1 MPQLIVE
8 VKDKIARGNKERIV
22 CGNSDYTIKFEFD
35 EMWDA
40 YPTKTA
46 LYKWGEEFKESERV
60 PFEGDVCRVP
70 KMLNTSGFK
79 VGVYAGDLCST
90 TPAYF
95 GADQSILCNTTEQD
109 PPAPDIY
116 NEIMEL
122 INKKAGGDPTLIR
135 KVFTDVVESGE
146 LIYNWTVIPS
156 KYIFRDVV
164 IGGTP
169 DESGKDVIITPK
181 QMPVY
186 GEDLIIEIEGTPYQA
201 KWLSE
206 NAIDNGGGDAWV
218 SLNDDG
224 TVTVGGMIGN
234 WVVSLYKASDI
245 SPVIIPRDHI
255 PEEQDPTVED
265 WAKKQEVKYVFR
277 DIHLP
282 SGVYSTVITPEVM
295 PTYGDELII
304 CAEGLFDAKRA
315 TWLSETTI
323 DNGGGDLTAYIHED
337 GTMTISSMMDGVTAY
352 LYYPTEKSVVP
363 ADRLPVVDWAI
374 DEDPFVF
381 KDIIIPSGDN
391 QEVTITP
398 NRIPKNGDIL
408 MMKVGFNCWD
418 ANWES
423 ASKIVVDEESGEDAW
438 VQINDDGTI
447 TIGSMSGDI
456 SLSLYYGSIGQSK
469 ANLIFSEQDPTVED
483 WAKTNLTYYFR
494 AYIPMDENWNVY
506 EVRIPYITYPSLG
519 DSAIVKISADSW
531 YNTYDATFTENGW
544 EFSNPYFNADYWIS
558 DHNDGTITIGSL
570 SGDIYME
577 MYKSVPKDVSV
588 PASKLPV
595 YEWTIKEDPY
605 IVRDLTVY
613 YGNPVTVKPRK
624 MPIYSD
630 DVYADVGGNESY
642 LYWEGDSRLVYGSET
657 TSGFDVWL
665 AIDVDRSSGT
675 LTFTNRSRG
684 SAITLSIYQ
693 NPEVITIP
701 RENLPPEVD
710 TTTETWAK
718 KTGFINAKIP
728 NNETSVVINPQYLPS
743 VGSTV
748 DIIWF
753 HPQVGSEVS
762 NAQVVNNNGL
772 PAIYGAGCSVVW
784 TDEYTATVT
793 SELPG
798 SSNTTRV
805 EVVNTSKTPP
815 NRLPIATNDSL
826 GAVKPVSRENN
837 MSQPVGVGIDGRLW
851 TEGYTLP
858 IAAAATLGGV
868 KPVAATDDMT
878 QPVGVDEAGA
888 LFTMP
893 GASGGASVSGGASA
907 EEWKTLLDIVTTEET
922 MEISQTFDKVK
933 SIKAFVITPPSGK
946 DNPTYLWVRWRV
958 PGDVDFSQVNIP
970 VHLPNKDH
978 VMKAVVNM
986 DILTSGF
993 ARFQFGYGGGGTDI
1007 NNTLT
1012 IPNMFNGGAG
1022 AFTETAFEP
1031 KHMYTSS
1038 DTSEITGFDGF
1049 SFKSYA
1055 SGNPFPVGTIVR
1067 IIGR

>member
-146 LIYNWTVIPS
+146 LIYNWAVIPS

-169 DESGKDVIITPK
+169 DEPGEDVIVTPE

-201 KWLSE
+201 RWLSE

-218 SLNDDG
+218 SLNDDD

-304 CAEGLFDAKRA
+304 CAEGLFDAKKA

-337 GTMTISSMMDGVTAY
+337 GTMTISSMLDGVTAY
-352 LYYPTEKSVVP
+352 LYYPAEKSVVP
-363 ADRLPVVDWAI
+363 A
-374 DEDPFVF
+374 
-381 KDIIIPSGDN
+381 
-391 QEVTITP
+391 
-398 NRIPKNGDIL
+398 
-408 MMKVGFNCWD
+408 
-418 ANWES
+418 
-423 ASKIVVDEESGEDAW
+423 
-438 VQINDDGTI
+438 
-447 TIGSMSGDI
+447 
-456 SLSLYYGSIGQSK
+456 
-469 ANLIFSEQDPTVED
+469 
-483 WAKTNLTYYFR
+483 
-494 AYIPMDENWNVY
+494 
-506 EVRIPYITYPSLG
+506 
-519 DSAIVKISADSW
+519 
-531 YNTYDATFTENGW
+531 
-544 EFSNPYFNADYWIS
+544 
-558 DHNDGTITIGSL
+558 
-570 SGDIYME
+570 
-577 MYKSVPKDVSV
+577 
-588 PASKLPV
+588 
-595 YEWTIKEDPY
+595 
-605 IVRDLTVY
+605 
-613 YGNPVTVKPRK
+613 
-624 MPIYSD
+624 
-630 DVYADVGGNESY
+630 
-642 LYWEGDSRLVYGSET
+642 
-657 TSGFDVWL
+657 
-665 AIDVDRSSGT
+665 
-675 LTFTNRSRG
+675 
-684 SAITLSIYQ
+684 
-693 NPEVITIP
+693 
-701 RENLPPEVD
+701 
-710 TTTETWAK
+710 
-718 KTGFINAKIP
+718 
-728 NNETSVVINPQYLPS
+728 
-743 VGSTV
+743 
-748 DIIWF
+748 
-753 HPQVGSEVS
+753 
-762 NAQVVNNNGL
+762 
-772 PAIYGAGCSVVW
+772 
-784 TDEYTATVT
+784 
-793 SELPG
+793 
-798 SSNTTRV
+798 
-805 EVVNTSKTPP
+805 

-851 TEGYTLP
+851 TIGYTLP
-858 IAAAATLGGV
+858 VAEVATLGGV
-868 KPVAATDDMT
+868 KPVTATAEMT
-878 QPVGVDEAGA
+878 QPVGVDAAGA
-888 LFTMP
+888 LYTAP
-893 GASGGASVSGGASA
+893 GASGGGGVTSWNDLTDKPFGEEKVVSRNTIFDRTVEVGVMYTLPYSLSRYLNQTVFVTLDSTVYETTVIFNGEGGSYRAYLGDTGICIAENVTDPKVIRLVRASTN
-907 EEWKTLLDIVTTEET
+907 EQHTLKIEVVDEET
-922 MEISQTFDKVK
+922 TIKTIDPKYLPDTIATK
-933 SIKAFVITPPSGK
+933 S
-946 DNPTYLWVRWRV
+946 
-958 PGDVDFSQVNIP
+958 
-970 VHLPNKDH
+970 
-978 VMKAVVNM
+978 
-986 DILTSGF
+986 DIEAAIGN
-993 ARFQFGYGGGGTDI
+993 AIGG
-1007 NNTLT
+1007 
-1012 IPNMFNGGAG
+1012 
-1022 AFTETAFEP
+1022 
-1031 KHMYTSS
+1031 
-1038 DTSEITGFDGF
+1038 
-1049 SFKSYA
+1049 SY
-1055 SGNPFPVGTIVR
+1055 
-1067 IIGR
+1067 

>member
-8 VKDKIARGNKERIV
+8 VKDRIARGNKERIV

-146 LIYNWTVIPS
+146 LIYNWAVIPN

-169 DESGKDVIITPK
+169 DEPGEDVIVTPE

-201 KWLSE
+201 RWLSE

-304 CAEGLFDAKRA
+304 RAEGLFDAKRA

-323 DNGGGDLTAYIHED
+323 DNGVGDLTAYIHED

-408 MMKVGFNCWD
+408 MMKVGFNYRD
-418 ANWES
+418 AKWES
-423 ASKIVVDEESGEDAW
+423 ASRIVAGEEAW
-438 VQINDDGTI
+438 AQINDDGTI
-447 TIGSMSGDI
+447 TIGSMSGNT
-456 SLSLYYGSIGQSK
+456 SLSLHYGSIGQSK

-506 EVRIPYITYPSLG
+506 EVRIPYITNPSLG
-519 DSAIVKISADSW
+519 DSAVVRISAGSW
-531 YNTYDATFTENGW
+531 YNTCDATFTENGW
-544 EFSNPYFNADYWIS
+544 EFSDPYFTADHWIS
-558 DHNDGTITIGSL
+558 DNEDGTVTIGSM

-577 MYKSVPKDVSV
+577 MYKSIPKDVSV
-588 PASKLPV
+588 PASK
-595 YEWTIKEDPY
+595 
-605 IVRDLTVY
+605 
-613 YGNPVTVKPRK
+613 
-624 MPIYSD
+624 
-630 DVYADVGGNESY
+630 
-642 LYWEGDSRLVYGSET
+642 
-657 TSGFDVWL
+657 
-665 AIDVDRSSGT
+665 
-675 LTFTNRSRG
+675 
-684 SAITLSIYQ
+684 
-693 NPEVITIP
+693 
-701 RENLPPEVD
+701 
-710 TTTETWAK
+710 
-718 KTGFINAKIP
+718 
-728 NNETSVVINPQYLPS
+728 
-743 VGSTV
+743 
-748 DIIWF
+748 
-753 HPQVGSEVS
+753 
-762 NAQVVNNNGL
+762 
-772 PAIYGAGCSVVW
+772 
-784 TDEYTATVT
+784 
-793 SELPG
+793 
-798 SSNTTRV
+798 
-805 EVVNTSKTPP
+805 
-815 NRLPIATNDSL
+815 LPIATNDSL

-851 TEGYTLP
+851 TIGYTLP
-858 IAAAATLGGV
+858 VAEVATLGGV
-868 KPVAATDDMT
+868 KPVTATAEMT
-878 QPVGVDEAGA
+878 QPVGVDAAGA
-888 LFTMP
+888 LYTAP
-893 GASGGASVSGGASA
+893 GASGGGGAQS
-907 EEWKTLLDIVTTEET
+907 
-922 MEISQTFDKVK
+922 
-933 SIKAFVITPPSGK
+933 
-946 DNPTYLWVRWRV
+946 
-958 PGDVDFSQVNIP
+958 DFSQNDPTADDYIKNRTHWKEPKTEVIPETSIEISNVGQPTIAPFILEIQEGCTYEVTWNGNVYQCVAYIIEAEDVNISAIGNATIAYLTGGNDEP
-970 VHLPNKDH
+970 FFIANAQGNTLVFAEEAGTHTVSISGEIITWHTLDRRYLPNSVATTDDVHRVENAVNRVAVDVANVATTVNNRMNKRDP
-978 VMKAVVNM
+978 VGTGSFSMNRKAGTT
-986 DILTSGF
+986 IG
-993 ARFQFGYGGGGTDI
+993 GYSHAEGYDAT
-1007 NNTLT
+1007 
-1012 IPNMFNGGAG
+1012 
-1022 AFTETAFEP
+1022 
-1031 KHMYTSS
+1031 
-1038 DTSEITGFDGF
+1038 
-1049 SFKSYA
+1049 A
-1055 SGNPFPVGTIVR
+1055 SGNYSHAEGASTTASGIFSHAEGRGTIAAGDYSHAQGKYNVEDTENKYAHIVGNGTDEYKSTR
-1067 IIGR
+1067 SNAHTLDWDGNAWFAGTVYVGGTSQDDGDRLIRLSEQMTEDDALELLAETGIIDPITNENGAVFTDENGAIYVL